1 MNIVKMFHMMPLFLV
16 GLAFASVSVFIL
28 YTAVQGGDP
37 DFYCVGICFGIPFGL
52 AGLAMLSGA
61 IQGIR
66 TEVET
71 YVVLEQHVEY
81 GTDPLNNAQS
91 GTWFPSQAA
100 VQASRPD
107 DPSSTGATDDSEVSS
122 SATPSDEAAK
132 ASNLEP
138 AKDADEAGGVFWDTK
153 PVDED

>member
-91 GTWFPSQAA
+91 ERGSPARQLCKHLAQMTPAARALPMILKSPHLPPLAMRQQRQA
-100 VQASRPD
+100 
-107 DPSSTGATDDSEVSS
+107 T
-122 SATPSDEAAK
+122 
-132 ASNLEP
+132 
-138 AKDADEAGGVFWDTK
+138 
-153 PVDED
+153 